1 MGFLDPGKILVVL
14 VLALLV
20 LGPERL
26 PRAARQAGTAWRELT
41 RIKEQVTDEIR
52 SALPEDMPSIPR
64 MPNNM
69 VSGFISDLT
78 KAGPRTTGPGAAGE
92 GPESQPGTASAPVR
106 GAASAEGAAG
116 ASGTSSWGE
125 ASSRRGERSS
135 SWGAPAQPGLAAQVP
150 GRVPDRPARHAP
162 REVVVASDD
171 PSMN

>member
-92 GPESQPGTASAPVR
+92 GSEPQPGTASPAAR
-106 GAASAEGAAG
+106 GAASVEGT
-116 ASGTSSWGE
+116 ASVPGTSSRGE
-125 ASSRRGERSS
+125 ATSRRGGRSS
-135 SWGAPAQPGLAAQVP
+135 SWGAPAQPGSAAQ
-150 GRVPDRPARHAP
+150 GSDRVPDRPAGQAP
-162 REVVVASDD
+162 LAVVVAADD